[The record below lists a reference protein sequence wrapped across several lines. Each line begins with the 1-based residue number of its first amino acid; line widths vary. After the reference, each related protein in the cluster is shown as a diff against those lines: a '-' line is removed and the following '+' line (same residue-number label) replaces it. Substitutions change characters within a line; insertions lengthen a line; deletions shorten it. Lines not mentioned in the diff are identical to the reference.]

1 MTVAIYASAVRR
13 GRVAAVVAAA
23 LYAVVV
29 LVAWSS
35 IEDVNDYAGFVA
47 GGRAILAGE
56 SPYDP
61 ATWPTAWERFG
72 TQRPDTSVYGYPAW
86 VALALIPLA
95 PLPIPLGSLV
105 FTAGTLALAALA
117 ARALARRTNADP
129 GLALVLACASW
140 PAFLVFLQ
148 GQWMYLLFALA
159 VATYLDLEARRD
171 GRAGVWWSLAVLL
184 KPQLFVLGSLA
195 LAAWLIR
202 ARRWHAIGTAAATAL
217 VVAVGSSLVL
227 FGWWTPWLGAVAS
240 RRLVRSTQQ
249 PTFAGLA
256 GDVAGDAWPVVW
268 GLLVLACAFAV
279 LWAARRSREHGGA
292 VAFAGFLSLS
302 IGGALYSWSYDQYLC
317 LACGITALGV
327 ANAGPRRTAVTVAT
341 FALFLPLAL
350 LLWLSAFPRYHDT
363 ASGLVPLLAI
373 LLLVAA
379 VRVGSGVALAA
390 AAATSAVSAASDAES
405 ASSPRAKLNA

>member
-1 MTVAIYASAVRR
+1 VRR

-23 LYAVVV
+23 LYAGVVFA
-29 LVAWSS
+29 AWSS
-35 IEDVNDYAGFVA
+35 IQDVNDYAGLVA
-47 GGRAILAGE
+47 GARAILAGE

-61 ATWPTAWERFG
+61 ATWPTAWERLG

-86 VALALIPLA
+86 VALAFLPLA

-117 ARALARRTNADP
+117 ARALARHVGAST
-129 GLALVLACASW
+129 GLALLLVIASW

-148 GQWMYLLFALA
+148 GQWDYLLFALA
-159 VATYLDLEARRD
+159 VATYLDLATRHD
-171 GRAGVWWSLAVLL
+171 GRAGLWWSLAVLI

-195 LAAWLIR
+195 LAAWLVR
-202 ARRWHAIGTAAATAL
+202 ARRWRAITAAAATVIVV
-217 VVAVGSSLVL
+217 VVASTLVL
-227 FGWWTPWLGAVAS
+227 FGWWMPWLGAVAS

-256 GDVAGDAWPVVW
+256 GDVAGDLWPIVW
-268 GLLVLACAFAV
+268 GIAITVMAIAIV
-279 LWAARRSREHGGA
+279 SAARRSPVHAGA

-317 LACGITALGV
+317 LACGITSLGV
-327 ANAGPRRTAVTVAT
+327 SSGGPHRGAFAIAT

-350 LLWLSAFPRYHDT
+350 LFWLSAFARYHDT
-363 ASGLVPLLAI
+363 GSGLVPALAI

-379 VRVGSGVALAA
+379 VRAGVPRRRG
-390 AAATSAVSAASDAES
+390 AAST
-405 ASSPRAKLNA
+405 